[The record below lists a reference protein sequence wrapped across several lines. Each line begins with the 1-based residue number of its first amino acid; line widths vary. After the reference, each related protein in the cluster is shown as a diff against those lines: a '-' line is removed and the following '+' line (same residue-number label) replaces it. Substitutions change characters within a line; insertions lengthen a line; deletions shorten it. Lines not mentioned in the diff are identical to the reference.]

1 MSLSSDTT
9 TALLQAA
16 LRLRDRGQP
25 EQARELLQT
34 IAALYADDVRVW
46 LALVTVAETRDEQR
60 DALER
65 ALAIDPQ
72 NAIAARLIARF
83 QVADTPV
90 QPSTTPDMR
99 TTRPV
104 LVTDERPSEIRAD
117 DQASSSSVEAPVTAS
132 LPRGAP
138 APASVGL
145 PVGQREERQET
156 PRWIWLSLIAVA
168 AMLLVT
174 IVVTQ
179 QPPQP
184 VAPARPTPALP
195 GARTAQAP
203 LIVATTAPVAV
214 QTARSPISTVADA
227 PGVTP
232 IATRGI
238 PTPTAAPAQL
248 LAPGVVQQGTWN
260 AGLLRAEDA
269 IFVDGAIGT
278 LQPKGRFVL
287 ALIAV
292 GNTSSTPTRIPSD
305 LFWLRDAQGNRYQ
318 PLPRASTEYL
328 NMYGRAQRGDLS
340 MEEEIPQGGGN
351 VSIPLIFDVPVTA
364 QNLTLH
370 VGDATGGWPIGSMS
384 ASP

>member
-1 MSLSSDTT
+1 
-9 TALLQAA
+9 
-16 LRLRDRGQP
+16 
-25 EQARELLQT
+25 
-34 IAALYADDVRVW
+34 
-46 LALVTVAETRDEQR
+46 
-60 DALER
+60 
-65 ALAIDPQ
+65 
-72 NAIAARLIARF
+72 
-83 QVADTPV
+83 
-90 QPSTTPDMR
+90 
-99 TTRPV
+99 
-104 LVTDERPSEIRAD
+104 
-117 DQASSSSVEAPVTAS
+117 
-132 LPRGAP
+132 
-138 APASVGL
+138 
-145 PVGQREERQET
+145 VGQREERQET

-370 VGDATGGWPIGSMS
+370 VGNATGGWPIGSMS